1 MIVVTEGREQNEKKT
16 NNANKDMAPSGAK
29 GGVQADAAR
38 IAKETSDEYVGRRV
52 EVYWEMEDAW

>member
-1 MIVVTEGREQNEKKT
+1 
-16 NNANKDMAPSGAK
+16 MAPSGAK